1 LRSNSHFKLSS
12 ASRASLVQ
20 VGTVADLERDLRPLS
35 RVEYERMVD
44 LGMFAEER
52 VELLCGMVVRMSPHG
67 PDRDATIERLTE
79 LLVVALHG
87 RARVR
92 IQSSFAASDT
102 SEPEPD
108 VAVVPIAD
116 YRRAHPN
123 VAQLI
128 VEVAGSSIIRDRG
141 SKANVYAASGVG
153 EYWVVNLAERTIEVR
168 TDPAASGYRSVRV
181 VRAHESIT
189 PLEFPD
195 LVVAVA
201 DLFA

>member
-1 LRSNSHFKLSS
+1 M
-12 ASRASLVQ
+12 
-20 VGTVADLERDLRPLS
+20 GTVAELGHDLRPLS
-35 RVEYERMVD
+35 RFEYDRLVD

-52 VELLCGMVVRMSPHG
+52 VELLHGMVVRRSPHG
-67 PDRDATIERLTE
+67 PDHDATIERLTE
-79 LLVVALHG
+79 LLVIALRG

-116 YRRAHPN
+116 YRRAHPT
-123 VAQLI
+123 VAELI
-128 VEVAGSSIIRDRG
+128 VEVAGSSLARDRG
-141 SKANVYAASGVG
+141 SKAAVYAASGVR
-153 EYWVVNLAERTIEVR
+153 EYWIVNLAERTIEAR
-168 TDPAASGYRSVRV
+168 TDPQHDGYRTVRI
-181 VRAHESIT
+181 VRSHESIT
-189 PLEFPD
+189 PVAFAD

>member
-1 LRSNSHFKLSS
+1 MLRW
-12 ASRASLVQ
+12 VQ
-20 VGTVADLERDLRPLS
+20 VGTVAEFERDLRPLS
-35 RVEYERMVD
+35 RVEYDRMVD

-52 VELLCGMVVRMSPHG
+52 VELLYGMVVRMSPHG
-67 PDRDATIERLTE
+67 PDHDTTIERLTE
-79 LLVVALHG
+79 LLVVALRG

-141 SKANVYAASGVG
+141 SKANVYAASGVR

-168 TDPAASGYRSVRV
+168 TDPSAEGYCSVRI
-181 VRAHESIT
+181 VRSHESIT
-189 PLEFPD
+189 PIAFPD
-195 LVVAVA
+195 LVVAIA